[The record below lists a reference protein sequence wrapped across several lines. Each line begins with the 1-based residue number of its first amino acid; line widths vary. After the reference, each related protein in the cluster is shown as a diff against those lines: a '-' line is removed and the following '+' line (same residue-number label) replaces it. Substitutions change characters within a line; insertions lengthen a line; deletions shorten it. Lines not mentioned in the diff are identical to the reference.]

1 MTTKRLR
8 NPGFLLSITLGLILA
23 TAAICLI
30 ISIIWPINNIKLIS
44 FLSDNWLLKIFKIQ
58 TNIINNPDCLLGVN
72 LYDIGIILLFISI
85 CISLFAKFR
94 YQYKAW
100 FLISLTL
107 LVFGL
112 GIFLITHIAGRST
125 FMLGVLIISFFL
137 VLKTTQNKIA
147 GLLGIIASI
156 FLLIGDFTVGSNLK
170 IIALLFGGGYFFIIT
185 WLFMIAWILNSNENE
200 KSKN

>member
-8 NPGFLLSITLGLILA
+8 NPGFLLSITLGLVLA

-30 ISIIWPINNIKLIS
+30 ISLIWPINNLKFIS

-58 TNIINNPDCLLGVN
+58 TNIINNPDSLSGVN
-72 LYDIGIILLFISI
+72 IYDIGIILLFISI
-85 CISLFAKFR
+85 CLSLFAKFR

-100 FLISLTL
+100 FLISLSL
-107 LVFGL
+107 LALGL
-112 GIFLITHIAGRST
+112 IIFLITHIAGRST

-137 VLKTTQNKIA
+137 IKTTQNKIA

-170 IIALLFGGGYFFIIT
+170 IIALLFGGGYFFIII